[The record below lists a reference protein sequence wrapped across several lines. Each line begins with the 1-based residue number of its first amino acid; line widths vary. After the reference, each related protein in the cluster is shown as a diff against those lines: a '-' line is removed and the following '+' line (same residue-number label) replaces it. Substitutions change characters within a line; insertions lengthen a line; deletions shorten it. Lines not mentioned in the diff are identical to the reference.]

1 MNDLQIIFTD
11 IEISAARTLL
21 NKISTSLESN
31 VKKMEFQYY
40 EKENFFDAKI
50 FEWQPF
56 SQFISCNFS
65 NIIWNGIKGNN
76 LSIKNSFF
84 SNCSFENSNLKYTS
98 FRETNLQILAKATSF
113 DYSDYTK
120 ADISNSAFSGCSF
133 TGCLFI
139 ESRFN
144 SCDFCEVEFTDA
156 IFIGV
161 HFEAI
166 DFSKTSMEN
175 AEFKDCTFINC
186 IMPYFEVVRISYGL
200 NEILQNNSI
209 LFKPVC
215 GNYIAESPKYIQE
228 IHELLPVFYDNNDF
242 ISLANIY
249 IYEGNNNAAYH
260 SIINGIKYACDMKD
274 FKLIN
279 NLCKLA
285 AINNF
290 FTPKQLKWF
299 YKMFKNNV
307 NISDLTAVERHRY
320 LNELAEVQKILLDF
334 ATAPN
339 IMYITLETNYCY
351 KDTEKLTS
359 TIQKVYETIDMIDST
374 LGNSMVIRHNSPPTI
389 IISLSGGLDVL
400 ILAFGAIIYVLNKSL
415 TYIDKIQQLVKNQN
429 DLKLQKL
436 DIKIK
441 ELEIAQKTESKQE
454 TSSILLPED
463 FKNVSYIM
471 KAEPSCPSVLLSF
484 DMKTGIPNS

>member
-1 MNDLQIIFTD
+1 MNDLQMIFSN
-11 IEISAARTLL
+11 IEINAAKTLL
-21 NKISTSLESN
+21 NNISSPLECK
-31 VKKMEFQYY
+31 VKKKEFQYY
-40 EKENFFDAKI
+40 EKENFFDAKD

-65 NIIWNGIKGNN
+65 NIVWNGIKGNN
-76 LSIKNSFF
+76 LSIKKSFL
-84 SNCSFENSNLKYTS
+84 SNCCFENSNLKYTNFS
-98 FRETNLQILAKATSF
+98 EASLQILAKATSF
-113 DYSDYTK
+113 DYSDYTN
-120 ADISNSAFSGCSF
+120 ADIFDSAFSGCSF
-133 TGCLFI
+133 MGCLFI
-139 ESRFN
+139 KSKFN
-144 SCDFCEVEFTDA
+144 NCNFNEVEFTDA
-156 IFIGV
+156 TFIGV

-175 AEFKDCTFINC
+175 AEFKDCIFINC
-186 IMPYFEVVRISYGL
+186 IMPYFEVIRISYGL
-200 NEILQNNSI
+200 NEILQNSSI
-209 LFKPVC
+209 LFKPVY
-215 GNYIAESPKYIQE
+215 GNYISESPKYTHE
-228 IHELLPVFYDNNDF
+228 IHELLPIFYENQDF

-249 IYEGNNNAAYH
+249 MYEGNNNAAFH
-260 SIINGIKYACDMKD
+260 SIINGIKYACEIKD

-279 NLCKLA
+279 NLCKIA

-290 FTPKQLKWF
+290 FTPKQLKGF
-299 YKMFKNNV
+299 YQMFKNNV
-307 NISDLTAVERHRY
+307 SISALNAVERHRY
-320 LNELAEVQKILLDF
+320 LNELVEVQKLLLDF

-359 TIQKVYETIDMIDST
+359 TIQKVYETIDMIDSA
-374 LGNSMVIRHNSPPTI
+374 LGNSMVIRHNSPPTL

-400 ILAFGAIIYVLNKSL
+400 ILAFGVIFYILSKSMS
-415 TYIDKIQQLVKNQN
+415 YIDKIQQIIKNQN

-441 ELEIAQKTESKQE
+441 ELEIAKKTESKQK

-484 DMKTGIPNS
+484 DMKTGIPNA